1 MFKSLL
7 VFFLF
12 ITISTQAQSEFKFT
26 TNKKKVTIP
35 FQLIN
40 NLMFI
45 PVNLNG
51 EELTF
56 LLDTGVD
63 ETILFSLDE
72 TNEIELNHVE
82 SIKLKGLGKED
93 AIDAYKSSN
102 NKLSVK
108 QFVDNSHTVFIILD
122 QEINFS
128 SQVGIPVNGILG
140 YNFFK
145 DHLIKIDYKK
155 RKVIIY
161 SDEDKKCKNQL
172 KSYHKDSI
180 SLELNKPYVHLSIR
194 KDNVKQKSKLLID
207 TGNSDALWLFK
218 VKNDKII
225 YPNEVIDDY
234 LGRGF
239 SGSIYGKRGR
249 LSAIEFGGVTINEPI
264 ATYPDS
270 VSLKSVNFVENRV
283 GSIGGEIISRYTVFF
298 DYKNNAIYTK
308 PNAKIDEPFEFNM
321 SGIEVQHN
329 GLEWYNET
337 IEEKTNGIKVYTD
350 SGFENR
356 LKVRFYLKPIFKV
369 SNIRPN
375 SPAEK
380 AGLKIGDKIT
390 VIDNQNMQR
399 MTIEK
404 INNLLKSEEGKIIT
418 LEIERNKKPIKI
430 KFQLKKIL

>member
-1 MFKSLL
+1 MFKSFL
-7 VFFLF
+7 VFFVF
-12 ITISTQAQSEFKFT
+12 ITISIQAQSEFKFT
-26 TNKKKVTIP
+26 TNKKKITIP

-40 NLMFI
+40 NLVFI

-308 PNAKIDEPFEFNM
+308 PNAKIDEPFEYNM
-321 SGIEVQHN
+321 SGIEIQHS
-329 GLEWYNET
+329 GLEWINEVV
-337 IEEKTNGIKVYTD
+337 EEKTSGIKILSESD
-350 SGFENR
+350 LGSN
-356 LKVRFYLKPIFKV
+356 LKVKFYLQPIFKV

-390 VIDNQNMQR
+390 EIDNQNMQR

-404 INNLLKSEEGKIIT
+404 INNLLKSEEGKTIT
-418 LEIERNKKPIKI
+418 LEVVRNNKPIKI

>member
-1 MFKSLL
+1 MFKT
-7 VFFLF
+7 FLF
-12 ITISTQAQSEFKFT
+12 FFVFIAISTHAQSEFKFA

-63 ETILFSLDE
+63 ETVLFSLDE
-72 TNEIELNHVE
+72 TNDIKFNEVE
-82 SIKLKGLGKED
+82 TVKLKGLGKEE

-102 NKLSVK
+102 NVLSVK
-108 QFVDNSHTVFIILD
+108 SFSDNHHTVYIILD

-140 YNFFK
+140 YSFFK
-145 DHLIKIDYKK
+145 DHLIKIDYRKK
-155 RKVIIY
+155 KIIIY
-161 SDEDKKCKNQL
+161 SNEDKKCRNQL

-180 SLELNKPYVHLSIR
+180 SLELNKPYVHLNIK
-194 KDNVKQKSKLLID
+194 KDKVKQKSKLLID

-218 VKNDKII
+218 VKNSEII

-308 PNAKIDEPFEFNM
+308 PNARIEEPFEYNM

-418 LEIERNKKPIKI
+418 LEIERNKKPLKI

>member
-1 MFKSLL
+1 MFKT
-7 VFFLF
+7 FLF
-12 ITISTQAQSEFKFT
+12 FFVFIAISTHAQSEFKFA

-63 ETILFSLDE
+63 ETVLFSLDE
-72 TNEIELNHVE
+72 TNDIKFNEVE
-82 SIKLKGLGKED
+82 TVKLKGLGKEE

-102 NKLSVK
+102 NVLSVK
-108 QFVDNSHTVFIILD
+108 SFSDNHHTVYIILD

-140 YNFFK
+140 YSFFK
-145 DHLIKIDYKK
+145 DHLIKIDYRKK
-155 RKVIIY
+155 KIIIY
-161 SDEDKKCKNQL
+161 SNEDKKCRNQL

-180 SLELNKPYVHLSIR
+180 SLELNKPYVHLNIK
-194 KDNVKQKSKLLID
+194 KDKVKQKSKLLID

-218 VKNDKII
+218 VKNSEII

-308 PNAKIDEPFEFNM
+308 PNARIEEPFEYNM

-404 INNLLKSEEGKIIT
+404 INKLLKSEEGKTIT
-418 LEIERNKKPIKI
+418 LEIERNKKPLKI

>member
-1 MFKSLL
+1 MFKS
-7 VFFLF
+7 FLF
-12 ITISTQAQSEFKFT
+12 FFVFIAISTHAQSEFKFA

-308 PNAKIDEPFEFNM
+308 PNARIEEPFEYNM
-321 SGIEVQHN
+321 SGIEIQHS
-329 GLEWYNET
+329 GLEWINKVV
-337 IEEKTNGIKVYTD
+337 EEKTSGIKILSESD
-350 SGFENR
+350 LGSN
-356 LKVRFYLKPIFKV
+356 LKVKFYLQPIFKV

-390 VIDNQNMQR
+390 EIDNHNMQR

-404 INNLLKSEEGKIIT
+404 INNLLKSEEGKTIT

>member
-1 MFKSLL
+1 MFKS
-7 VFFLF
+7 FLF
-12 ITISTQAQSEFKFT
+12 FFVFIAISTNAQSEFKFA

-82 SIKLKGLGKED
+82 SIKLKGLGKEE

-102 NKLSVK
+102 NVLSVK
-108 QFVDNSHTVFIILD
+108 SFSDNHHTVYIILD

-155 RKVIIY
+155 RKVTIY
-161 SDEDKKCKNQL
+161 SDEDKKSRNQL

-180 SLELNKPYVHLSIR
+180 SLELNKPYVHLNIK
-194 KDNVKQKSKLLID
+194 KDKVKQKSKLLID

-218 VKNDKII
+218 VKNSEII

-249 LSAIEFGGVTINEPI
+249 LSALEFGGVVINEPI

-283 GSIGGEIISRYTVFF
+283 GSIGGEITSRYTIFF

-404 INNLLKSEEGKIIT
+404 INNLLKSEEGKTIT
-418 LEIERNKKPIKI
+418 LEVVRNNKPIKI

>member
-1 MFKSLL
+1 MFKS
-7 VFFLF
+7 FLF
-12 ITISTQAQSEFKFT
+12 FFVFIAISTNAQSEFKFA

-270 VSLKSVNFVENRV
+270 VSLKSVNFVDNRV
-283 GSIGGEIISRYTVFF
+283 GSIGSEIISRFSVFF

-308 PNAKIDEPFEFNM
+308 PNARIEEPFEYNM

-390 VIDNQNMQR
+390 EIDNHNMQR

-404 INNLLKSEEGKIIT
+404 IKKLLKSEEGKTIT
-418 LEIERNKKPIKI
+418 LEVVRNNKPIKI

>member
-1 MFKSLL
+1 MFKS
-7 VFFLF
+7 FLF
-12 ITISTQAQSEFKFT
+12 FFVFIAISTNAQSEFKFA

-308 PNAKIDEPFEFNM
+308 PNAKIDEPFEYNM
-321 SGIEVQHN
+321 SGIEIQHS
-329 GLEWYNET
+329 GLEWINKVV
-337 IEEKTNGIKVYTD
+337 EEKTSGIKILSESD
-350 SGFENR
+350 LGSN
-356 LKVRFYLKPIFKV
+356 LKVKFYLQPIFKV

-404 INNLLKSEEGKIIT
+404 INNLLKSEEGKTIT

>member
-1 MFKSLL
+1 MFKSFL
-7 VFFLF
+7 VFFVF
-12 ITISTQAQSEFKFT
+12 ITISIQAQSEFKFT
-26 TNKKKVTIP
+26 TNKKKITIP

-40 NLMFI
+40 NLVFI

-161 SDEDKKCKNQL
+161 SNEDKKCKNQL

-308 PNAKIDEPFEFNM
+308 PNAKIDEPFEYNM
-321 SGIEVQHN
+321 SGIEIQHS
-329 GLEWYNET
+329 GLEWINEMV
-337 IEEKTNGIKVYTD
+337 EEKTSGIKILSESD
-350 SGFENR
+350 LGSN
-356 LKVRFYLKPIFKV
+356 LKVKFYLQPIFKV

-390 VIDNQNMQR
+390 EIDNQNMQR

-404 INNLLKSEEGKIIT
+404 INNLLKSEEGKTIT
-418 LEIERNKKPIKI
+418 LEVVRNNKPIKI

>member
-1 MFKSLL
+1 M
-7 VFFLF
+7 
-12 ITISTQAQSEFKFT
+12 
-26 TNKKKVTIP
+26 
-35 FQLIN
+35 
-40 NLMFI
+40 
-45 PVNLNG
+45 NG

-63 ETILFSLDE
+63 ETVLFSLDE
-72 TNEIELNHVE
+72 TNEVKFNDVE
-82 SIKLKGLGKED
+82 TVKLKGLGKEE

-102 NKLSVK
+102 NKLSLK
-108 QFVDNSHTVFIILD
+108 NFSDNHHIVYIILD

-140 YNFFK
+140 YSFFK

-155 RKVIIY
+155 RKVTIY
-161 SDEDKKCKNQL
+161 SDEDKKSRNQL

-180 SLELNKPYVHLSIR
+180 SLELNKPYVHLNII
-194 KDNVKQKSKLLID
+194 KDISSQKTRQKSKLLID

-249 LSAIEFGGVTINEPI
+249 LSALEFGGVAINEPI

-270 VSLKSVNFVENRV
+270 VSLKSVNFVQNRV
-283 GSIGGEIISRYTVFF
+283 GSIGGEIISRFSVFF

-308 PNAKIDEPFEFNM
+308 PNARIEEPFEFNM
-321 SGIEVQHN
+321 SGIEVQHA

-390 VIDNQNMQR
+390 EIDNHNMQR

-404 INNLLKSEEGKIIT
+404 INKLLKSEEGKTIT
-418 LEIERNKKPIKI
+418 LEVVRNNKPIKI

>member
-1 MFKSLL
+1 MFKSFL
-7 VFFLF
+7 VFFVF
-12 ITISTQAQSEFKFT
+12 ITISIQAQSEFKFT
-26 TNKKKVTIP
+26 TNKKKITIP

-40 NLMFI
+40 NLVFI

-308 PNAKIDEPFEFNM
+308 PNAKIDEPFEYNM
-321 SGIEVQHN
+321 SGIEIQHS
-329 GLEWYNET
+329 GLEWINEMV
-337 IEEKTNGIKVYTD
+337 EEKTSGIKILSESD
-350 SGFENR
+350 LGSN
-356 LKVRFYLKPIFKV
+356 LKVKFYLQPIFKV

-390 VIDNQNMQR
+390 EIDNQNMQR

-404 INNLLKSEEGKIIT
+404 INNLLKSEEGKTIT
-418 LEIERNKKPIKI
+418 LEVVRNNKPIKI

>member
-1 MFKSLL
+1 MFKSFL
-7 VFFLF
+7 VFFVF
-12 ITISTQAQSEFKFT
+12 IAISTHAQSEFKFA

-270 VSLKSVNFVENRV
+270 VSLKSVNFVKNRV

-308 PNAKIDEPFEFNM
+308 PNAKIDEPFEYNM
-321 SGIEVQHN
+321 SGIEIQHS
-329 GLEWYNET
+329 GLEWINEMV
-337 IEEKTNGIKVYTD
+337 EEKTSGIKILSESD
-350 SGFENR
+350 LGSN
-356 LKVRFYLKPIFKV
+356 LKVKFYLQPIFKV

-418 LEIERNKKPIKI
+418 LEIERNKKPLKI

>member
-1 MFKSLL
+1 MFKSFL
-7 VFFLF
+7 VFFVF
-12 ITISTQAQSEFKFT
+12 IAISTHAQSEFKFA
-26 TNKKKVTIP
+26 TNKKKLTIP

-140 YNFFK
+140 YSFFK
-145 DHLIKIDYKK
+145 DHLIKIDYIK

-172 KSYHKDSI
+172 KSYHKDGI

-264 ATYPDS
+264 ATYPDL
-270 VSLKSVNFVENRV
+270 VSLKSVNFVDNRV
-283 GSIGGEIISRYTVFF
+283 GSIGGEITSRYTIFF

-308 PNAKIDEPFEFNM
+308 PNAKIDEPIEFNM

-390 VIDNQNMQR
+390 EIDNHNMQR

-404 INNLLKSEEGKIIT
+404 INKLLKSEEGKTIT
-418 LEIERNKKPIKI
+418 LEVVRNNKPIKI